1 MKEWKLRDVQWLA
14 QGHTTSKWWSSVSI
28 LSLDSL
34 HLTAS
39 FWVKIKFIWHLRTF
53 AEWPL
58 NHAAVWSLSSLYW
71 GRPAHSHQHTSVFQK
86 TRERGHTNTGGE
98 VVSPWD
104 LWVSFSPT
112 VCQVGHTVSRNR
124 VTERRRLCTLSWAS
138 TVPLRSG
145 PLLSGRSGLQMIWDL
160 TSSEPAPL
168 NGCSSQVS
176 ADPRSPLLQVLPCS
190 RPRTVAV
197 TDTPSPTHNTPVP
210 WKQVS
215 GSGPALVVVLHE
227 RGLRST
233 ETRGRDPCFL
243 SSVIHS
249 AKWCRADRSS
259 LLSQF
264 PW

>member
-1 MKEWKLRDVQWLA
+1 MVFLSIIFYANQVKNYSQSKNNLQKFYWDWIYSQLFLSFIPKKYLA
-14 QGHTTSKWWSSVSI
+14 LYC
-28 LSLDSL
+28 LS
-34 HLTAS
+34 
-39 FWVKIKFIWHLRTF
+39 FF
-53 AEWPL
+53 
-58 NHAAVWSLSSLYW
+58 
-71 GRPAHSHQHTSVFQK
+71 
-86 TRERGHTNTGGE
+86 
-98 VVSPWD
+98 PWD

-124 VTERRRLCTLSWAS
+124 VTERCRLCMLSWAS

-160 TSSEPAPL
+160 TSFEPVSL

-176 ADPRSPLLQVLPCS
+176 ADPRSPLLQVLPRS

-215 GSGPALVVVLHE
+215 GSGLALVVVLHE